1 MIRPAEF
8 AELTAFAAVA
18 NARSFRRAADTLKL
32 RPSTLSH
39 SVRALEE
46 RLGVKLLAR
55 TTRSVA
61 PTEAGL
67 SLLALLV
74 PALATLDGAGEAV
87 NAHRL
92 QPRGTVRLTL
102 PQGAAMT
109 VLAPK
114 LGAFAKA
121 YPDVTLDVSVD
132 DGFVDIVSDGVDA
145 GIRLGESV
153 ADGMTAVRVSADLS
167 AAVVAS
173 PAYWADLPLP
183 ESPRDLARHRCINRR
198 YAVDRG
204 IYRWRFVRGDEE
216 VAIACNGPLIVN
228 SEPLMRRAALDG
240 VGVAMLAENDV
251 ADDIAAGRLVRVLE
265 DWCPP
270 MFGFF
275 LYHASHRLPSAS
287 LAAVI
292 GALRM
297 ERTDVVHETTGPI
310 IAVAARPA
318 HSENDRPP
326 LRCLG

>member
-18 NARSFRRAADTLKL
+18 EARSFRRAADTLKL

-39 SVRALEE
+39 SVRSLEE
-46 RLGVKLLAR
+46 RLGIRLLAR

-67 SLLALLV
+67 ALLASIA
-74 PALATLDGAGEAV
+74 PALATLDGAADAV

-102 PQGAAMT
+102 PQSAAMA

-132 DGFVDIVSDGVDA
+132 DGFTDIVSDGVDA

-153 ADGMTAVRVSADLS
+153 ADGMTAVRVSEDRS

-173 PAYWADLPLP
+173 PAYWADRAPP
-183 ESPRDLARHRCINRR
+183 ETPRELGRHRCINRR

-204 IYRWRFVRGDEE
+204 IHRWRLVRGDEE
-216 VAIACNGPLIVN
+216 VEIACEGPLIVN
-228 SEPLMRRAALDG
+228 SERLMHRAALDG
-240 VGVAMLAENDV
+240 VGVAMLAEDDV
-251 ADDIAAGRLVRVLE
+251 TDDIAAGRLVRVLHE
-265 DWCPP
+265 WCPP
-270 MFGFF
+270 IFGFF
-275 LYHASHRLPSAS
+275 LYHPSHRLPSAS

-292 GALRM
+292 EALRI
-297 ERTDVVHETTGPI
+297 E
-310 IAVAARPA
+310 
-318 HSENDRPP
+318 
-326 LRCLG
+326 

>member
-1 MIRPAEF
+1 MIRAAEF

-18 NARSFRRAADTLKL
+18 EARSFRRAADALKL

-46 RLGVKLLAR
+46 RLGIRLLAR

-61 PTEAGL
+61 PTEAGVA
-67 SLLALLV
+67 LLALIA
-74 PALATLDGAGEAV
+74 PALATLDRAAEAV

-102 PQGAAMT
+102 PQGAAMA

-132 DGFVDIVSDGVDA
+132 DGFTDIVSDSVDA

-173 PAYWADLPLP
+173 PAYWADHPPP
-183 ESPRDLARHRCINRR
+183 ETPRDLGRHRCINRR

-204 IYRWRFVRGDEE
+204 IYRWRFNRRNEE
-216 VAIACNGPLIVN
+216 VVIACEGPLIVN
-228 SEPLMRRAALDG
+228 SELLMRRAALDG
-240 VGVAMLAENDV
+240 VGIAMLAEDDV
-251 ADDIAAGRLVRVLE
+251 ADDIAAGHLVRVLH

-270 MFGFF
+270 IFGFF
-275 LYHASHRLPSAS
+275 LYHPSHRLPSAS
-287 LAAVI
+287 LTAVI
-292 GALRM
+292 ETLR
-297 ERTDVVHETTGPI
+297 VK
-310 IAVAARPA
+310 
-318 HSENDRPP
+318 
-326 LRCLG
+326 